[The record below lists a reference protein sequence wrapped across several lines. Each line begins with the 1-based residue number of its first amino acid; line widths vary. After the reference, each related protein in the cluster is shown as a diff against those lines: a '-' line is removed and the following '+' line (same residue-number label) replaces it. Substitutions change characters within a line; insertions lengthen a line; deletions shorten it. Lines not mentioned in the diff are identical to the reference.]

1 MQETSEKNDDAL
13 TRSKYIGWNYHLA
26 YTYIS
31 SALFHCS
38 YFFCFIGFAINLLQS
53 HLFIIEKCWHKKQ
66 RGEFGLL
73 CKIKI
78 TLVLSGFLAVLALP
92 SSLSIKIPLL
102 LNLLSRLRNHSEKH
116 VKPPFPSSCWE
127 EIHVQGE
134 KKKRNKRKK
143 VLQDLED
150 LWAIIIKLCVGL
162 VIICSTFEI
171 IFLHK
176 SLKVFPSFLLFT

>member
-1 MQETSEKNDDAL
+1 MGEIIIWL
-13 TRSKYIGWNYHLA
+13 THILV
-26 YTYIS
+26 
-31 SALFHCS
+31 LL
-38 YFFCFIGFAINLLQS
+38 YFIVAIFFVSLDSQLICFSLT
-53 HLFIIEKCWHKKQ
+53 LFIIEKCWHKKQ

-134 KKKRNKRKK
+134 KKKKK
-143 VLQDLED
+143 QKKKSSPGPGRFMSHYHKTLCRSCHHLLY
-150 LWAIIIKLCVGL
+150 LWNY
-162 VIICSTFEI
+162 F
-171 IFLHK
+171 
-176 SLKVFPSFLLFT
+176 FT